1 MKIKRDVKDV
11 WKEYT
16 KAKDYN
22 MNLDLYET
30 VKQNQKFY
38 NGDQWDGV
46 NAPNIP
52 KPVFNLLKRVVSYF
66 VSILVSDDISVS
78 FEPFNESDKELVM
91 TCKIMSQE
99 VENAMESNKF
109 RDKAR
114 RAVKNCAV
122 DGDTGMFFFLDMGKN
137 SNQMYQGLIEAE
149 NTDNTNVMFGNP
161 YLLDVQKQPFI
172 LIEQRM
178 YVGQVKQM
186 AEENG
191 LSESEVM
198 SIVPDNDY
206 SRPNDDSDELVTV
219 INKFWKENGTV
230 HYMRCTKDVVIKEE
244 TDLGYTLYPIAYFT
258 WEEVKNSY
266 HGKSP
271 LTAVIPNQIAI
282 NKLIALCM
290 YYVQANGFPMITY
303 DTTKISKMMRDIT
316 KDAGLPSL
324 DLAGKIIDGIRLPD
338 FSNQVIQMIELVI
351 ANTKELMGAG
361 DASLGD
367 ISHPDNTSA
376 IIAVQQATAMPLELQ
391 RQAYYEFIESCVRI
405 MIDMM
410 ATDYGVRVCKY
421 TDESGAAMPVAIDFS
436 SMKDMNMKVNID
448 IGQSTYWS
456 ELTQVNTISNLFAQG
471 VIPDP
476 IVFLDSIPDKY
487 VKNKQKIIDS
497 IRQHQAQQ
505 AQMQQIQMSK
515 QANEDQ
521 LAYIERLRNS
531 LK

>member
-38 NGDQWDGV
+38 NGDQWNGV

-99 VENAMESNKF
+99 VENAMESNKV

-122 DGDTGMFFFLDMGKN
+122 DGDTGMYFFLDMGKN

-219 INKFWKENGTV
+219 INKFWKE
-230 HYMRCTKDVVIKEE
+230 D
-244 TDLGYTLYPIAYFT
+244 
-258 WEEVKNSY
+258 
-266 HGKSP
+266 
-271 LTAVIPNQIAI
+271 
-282 NKLIALCM
+282 
-290 YYVQANGFPMITY
+290 
-303 DTTKISKMMRDIT
+303 
-316 KDAGLPSL
+316 
-324 DLAGKIIDGIRLPD
+324 
-338 FSNQVIQMIELVI
+338 
-351 ANTKELMGAG
+351 
-361 DASLGD
+361 
-367 ISHPDNTSA
+367 
-376 IIAVQQATAMPLELQ
+376 
-391 RQAYYEFIESCVRI
+391 
-405 MIDMM
+405 
-410 ATDYGVRVCKY
+410 
-421 TDESGAAMPVAIDFS
+421 
-436 SMKDMNMKVNID
+436 
-448 IGQSTYWS
+448 
-456 ELTQVNTISNLFAQG
+456 
-471 VIPDP
+471 
-476 IVFLDSIPDKY
+476 
-487 VKNKQKIIDS
+487 
-497 IRQHQAQQ
+497 
-505 AQMQQIQMSK
+505 
-515 QANEDQ
+515 
-521 LAYIERLRNS
+521 
-531 LK
+531 